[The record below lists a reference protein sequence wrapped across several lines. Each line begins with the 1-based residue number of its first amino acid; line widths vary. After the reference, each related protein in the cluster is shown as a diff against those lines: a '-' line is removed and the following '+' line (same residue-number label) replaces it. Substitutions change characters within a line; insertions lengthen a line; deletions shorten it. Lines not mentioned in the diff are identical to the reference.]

1 MRAFGETM
9 LKQTHTVLV
18 VDDEPSS
25 LLLLERVLRPSY
37 NVITS
42 RSGAEALEVLKAEE
56 ISLLIT
62 DQRMPGISGTELLRE
77 GQVLRPGMVSM
88 LLTSNK
94 DSETFIDAIMNSG
107 AIRVIN
113 KPWEAANLL
122 SLVETSLQMYE
133 NFLERKGSIERLKQ
147 TSHNLDKIVNTPRR

>member
-1 MRAFGETM
+1 M
-9 LKQTHTVLV
+9 LKQTHTILV

-25 LLLLERVLRPSY
+25 LLLLERVLRPGY
-37 NVITS
+37 NVITA
-42 RSGAEALEVLKAEE
+42 RSGAEALEVLKAAE

-62 DQRMPGISGTELLRE
+62 DQRMPGITGTELLRE
-77 GQVLRPGMVSM
+77 GQLLRPGMVSM

-113 KPWEAANLL
+113 KPWEAAKLL

>member
-1 MRAFGETM
+1 
-9 LKQTHTVLV
+9 L
-18 VDDEPSS
+18 
-25 LLLLERVLRPSY
+25 
-37 NVITS
+37 
-42 RSGAEALEVLKAEE
+42 
-56 ISLLIT
+56 
-62 DQRMPGISGTELLRE
+62 
-77 GQVLRPGMVSM
+77 LRPGMVSM

-113 KPWEAANLL
+113 KPWEAAKLL

-133 NFLERKGSIERLKQ
+133 NFLDRQGSIERLKQ

>member
-1 MRAFGETM
+1 M
-9 LKQTHTVLV
+9 LKQTHTILV

-25 LLLLERVLRPSY
+25 LLLLERVLRPLY
-37 NVITS
+37 KVITAG
-42 RSGAEALEVLKAEE
+42 SGEVALEVLKTEE

-77 GQVLRPGMVSM
+77 SQLLRPGMVSM
-88 LLTSNK
+88 LLTSNR

-113 KPWEAANLL
+113 KPWEASNLL
-122 SLVETSLQMYE
+122 SLVETSLKIYE
-133 NFLERKGSIERLKQ
+133 NFLTRKGSIERLKE
-147 TSHNLDKIVNTPRR
+147 TNLNLDKIANTPRR

>member
-1 MRAFGETM
+1 M
-9 LKQTHTVLV
+9 LKQTHTILV

-37 NVITS
+37 NVITA
-42 RSGAEALEVLKAEE
+42 RSGAEALEVLKAAE

-62 DQRMPGISGTELLRE
+62 DQRMPGITGTELLRE
-77 GQVLRPGMVSM
+77 GQLLRPGMVSM

-113 KPWEAANLL
+113 KPWEAAKLL
-122 SLVETSLQMYE
+122 SLVETSLKIYE
-133 NFLERKGSIERLKQ
+133 NFLDRRGSIERLKE
-147 TSHNLDKIVNTPRR
+147 TSQNLDKIVNTPRR

>member
-1 MRAFGETM
+1 M
-9 LKQTHTVLV
+9 LKQTHTILV

-25 LLLLERVLRPSY
+25 LLLLERVLRNSY
-37 NVITS
+37 NVITA
-42 RSGAEALEVLKAEE
+42 RSGAEALEVLKAAE

-77 GQVLRPGMVSM
+77 GQLLRPGMVSM

-122 SLVETSLQMYE
+122 SLVETSLRIYE
-133 NFLERKGSIERLKQ
+133 NFLDRRGSIERLKE
-147 TSHNLDKIVNTPRR
+147 TSQNLDKIVNTPRR

>member
-1 MRAFGETM
+1 M
-9 LKQTHTVLV
+9 LKQIHTILV

-25 LLLLERVLRPSY
+25 LLLLERVLRASY
-37 NVITS
+37 NVITA
-42 RSGAEALEVLKAEE
+42 RSGSEALEVLKAAE

-77 GQVLRPGMVSM
+77 GQLLRPDMVSM

-94 DSETFIDAIMNSG
+94 DSETFIDAIMKSG

-122 SLVETSLQMYE
+122 SLVATSLKMYE
-133 NFLERKGSIERLKQ
+133 NFLARKGSIERLKE
-147 TSHNLDKIVNTPRR
+147 TNLNLDKIANTPRR